1 MHRQL
6 SMKITLTV
14 FSSSSMSKVTQL
26 TYKHVCFT
34 DTGGTCMYEV
44 CCYWGAVLR
53 IICIE
58 LYVQCVLKLLITD
71 VEKHGICYS

>member
-6 SMKITLTV
+6 IMKITLTV

-34 DTGGTCMYEV
+34 DTGGIYLYEV
-44 CCYWGAVLR
+44 CCYWGAVLCVYMHR
-53 IICIE
+53 AVCR
-58 LYVQCVLKLLITD
+58 CVLKLLITD